1 MLAELLQATQPC
13 DNKDGPEEEN
23 ARRSKE
29 RLAMSEAILKKYDS
43 NGLGGK
49 PRSDCDR
56 NIVLYAEEITEQIME
71 KMGFGGN

>member
-1 MLAELLQATQPC
+1 
-13 DNKDGPEEEN
+13 
-23 ARRSKE
+23 
-29 RLAMSEAILKKYDS
+29 MSEAILKKYGGD
-43 NGLGGK
+43 GLGGK